1 MSAREDTRLYTDAHH
16 RDSRSTATD
25 AASGVTSGVALG
37 VGVGASGGLAV
48 GVIADV
54 ALGVAVALPFLP
66 FTIQRSPSY
75 LINVAAA
82 SLCRGAPGV
91 VVHESM
97 ATPGSGGRGYNR
109 YGRGSGVG
117 RGRRVG

>member
-82 SLCRGAPGV
+82 SLCRGTPGV
-91 VVHESM
+91 VVHKST
-97 ATPGSGGRGYNR
+97 ATQRRGCNR
-109 YGRGSGVG
+109 YGYGRGSGVG